1 MGIKNLRVILNQK
14 CSLAINNRKLENY
27 SGMIMG
33 IDISIYLYKFLYNNN
48 DHIEGLTRLSLRLLK
63 NHIMPIYVF
72 DGKPP
77 KEKDG
82 TLQERRDK
90 RDILNIKKNII
101 EKCMNFKL
109 ENKEGNFND
118 FKNLIIEDE
127 STKSLNYII
136 EDEELKSLYEKTEE
150 DLKEE
155 RENID
160 KKIIYVKHEHIEAA
174 KKLFDLMGI
183 GYIHAPCEAESLLAV
198 LCQQNLID
206 GCISEDSDILANG
219 GNLFLRNLSPEKNN
233 IEEYCLEGILQS
245 LELNQDEFID
255 MCILCGCDYLPKING
270 LGPISAHKLILKY
283 KTIEKFMI
291 NNSKYIIPE
300 NFDYRKARYLF
311 KNPVD
316 LSLIGPMNNN
326 IKITKP
332 NIDELKIFLKETK
345 LKEKFI
351 NEIDKSLMNYFLN
364 IDGMH
369 KIESNSKITD
379 YFSKK

>member
-14 CSLAINNRKLENY
+14 CKLAINNRKLDSY

-33 IDISIYLYKFLYNNN
+33 IDISIFLYKYLYNND

-90 RDILNIKKNII
+90 RELLNIKKNII
-101 EKCMNFKL
+101 EKCMNFKGEL
-109 ENKEGNFND
+109 ED
-118 FKNLIIEDE
+118 LKNLISSDTSIKKD
-127 STKSLNYII
+127 LYLMD
-136 EDEELKSLYEKTEE
+136 DEELKELLATSQDGLKDEYEKVV
-150 DLKEE
+150 
-155 RENID
+155 
-160 KKIIYVKHEHIEAA
+160 KKIIYVRSEHIESA
-174 KKLFDLMGI
+174 KKLFDLMGV

-219 GNLFLRNLSPEKNN
+219 GQLFLRNLSADKNN

-255 MCILCGCDYLPKING
+255 MCILCGCDYLPKIIG
-270 LGPISAHKLILKY
+270 LGPITAHKIILKY
-283 KTIEKFMI
+283 KNIEAFMET
-291 NNSKYIIPE
+291 NNKYIIPPD
-300 NFDYRKARYLF
+300 FDYKKARYLF

-316 LSLIGPMNNN
+316 LSLIGPMNDS
-326 IKITKP
+326 IKLNKP
-332 NIDELKIFLKETK
+332 NILELKNFLKETK
-345 LKEKFI
+345 LKEKFM

-379 YFSKK
+379 YFTKKN

>member
-14 CSLAINNRKLENY
+14 CSLAINNRKLDNY

-33 IDISIYLYKFLYNNN
+33 IDISIFLYKYLYNND

-90 RDILNIKKNII
+90 REVLNIKKNII
-101 EKCMNFKL
+101 EKCMNLQNSDDKKDF
-109 ENKEGNFND
+109 ET
-118 FKNLIIEDE
+118 FKNEVLSEIK
-127 STKSLNYII
+127 TKSDIFII
-136 EDEELKSLYEKTEE
+136 DDEELKNIFEKTND
-150 DLKEE
+150 DLKDEFE
-155 RENID
+155 KID
-160 KKIIYVKHEHIEAA
+160 KKIIYVKYEHIESS
-174 KKLFDLMGI
+174 KKLFDLMGV

-206 GCISEDSDILANG
+206 GCISEDSDILVNG
-219 GNLFLRNLSPEKNN
+219 GQLFLRNLSAEKNN
-233 IEEYCLEGILQS
+233 IEEYCLEGILQG
-245 LELNQDEFID
+245 LEMTHDEFID

-270 LGPISAHKLILKY
+270 MGPITAHKLIIQY
-283 KTIEKFMI
+283 KTIEKFME
-291 NNSKYIIPE
+291 NNSKFTIPPD
-300 NFDYRKARYLF
+300 FDYVKARYLF

-316 LSLIGPMNNN
+316 LELIGPMNDK
-326 IKITKP
+326 IKINKP
-332 NIDELKIFLKETK
+332 NIEELKIFLKETK
-345 LKEKFI
+345 LKEKYLH
-351 NEIDKSLMNYFLN
+351 EVDKSLMNYFLN

-379 YFSKK
+379 YFKKN